1 MTFTALYLRSAT
13 GYVGF
18 IEELPG
24 INSYGRSL
32 DEARTMLVRL
42 AEVAFDAERRA
53 SAELLRGREVL
64 REAFVLRAAD

>member
-1 MTFTALYLRSAT
+1 MTFTALYLRSGN

-42 AEVAFDAERRA
+42 TQVAFDAERRA
-53 SAELLRGREVL
+53 AAELLRDREVI
-64 REAFVLRAAD
+64 REPFNVLPD

>member
-1 MTFTALYLRSAT
+1 MTFTALYLRSGN

-53 SAELLRGREVL
+53 AAELLQDREVI
-64 REAFVLRAAD
+64 REAFHLLPD

>member
-1 MTFTALYLRSAT
+1 MTFTALFLRSAN

-53 SAELLRGREVL
+53 AAELLRDREVI
-64 REAFVLRAAD
+64 REPFNLLPD